1 MDEAAPGA
9 APSTDK
15 NTFDDLCLD
24 CFVCFHTTRVARNA
38 LDDDSSRLQLLPR
51 AALSAMEG
59 F

>member
-1 MDEAAPGA
+1 MGGAKSDA
-9 APSTDK
+9 APSTVK